1 VLILAV
7 DTSTEYCSVAL
18 LRDEEL
24 LEEINDKTPYSHNK
38 KLFKNIDTILKKHT
52 IDINDIEL
60 LAIGSGPGSFT
71 GLRVGMSAMKGLSLA
86 SKIKLLP
93 VRSIDA
99 VGLAGLVE
107 LEGFAGLE
115 KFQDKMITV
124 LLDGKQKD
132 MFIAD
137 YKLESGKIKT
147 ISEIAVKGYDEL
159 EKLENISVGN
169 ISKNIIKIKDYYDEF
184 FPRAYYIGKIA
195 YQYRD
200 KEIKDFEIE
209 PQYYKN
215 FKINKSKKVPLI
227 DL

>member
-18 LRDEEL
+18 LQDDEL
-24 LEEINDKTPYSHNK
+24 LQEINDKTPYSHNK
-38 KLFKNIDTILKKHT
+38 KLFKNIDTILKT
-52 IDINDIEL
+52 NEIDVNDIEL

-71 GLRVGMSAMKGLSLA
+71 GLRVGMSAMKGISLA
-86 SKIKLLP
+86 SNIKLLP
-93 VRSIDA
+93 IRSIDA

-107 LEGFAGLE
+107 LEGLAGLE
-115 KFQDKMITV
+115 HSQVNVVRV

-137 YKLESGKIKT
+137 YKLEGGNIIL
-147 ISEIAVKGYDEL
+147 ISDIIVKGYDEL
-159 EKLENISVGN
+159 EGTGNISVGN
-169 ISKNIIKIKDYYDEF
+169 ISKDIIKINDYYDEY
-184 FPRAYYIGKIA
+184 FPKAYYIGKIA

-200 KEIKDFEIE
+200 KKVKDLEIE

-215 FKINKSKKVPLI
+215 FKISKSKKVPLI

>member
-1 VLILAV
+1 MLILAV

-18 LRDEEL
+18 LQDDEL
-24 LEEINDKTPYSHNK
+24 LQEINDKTPYSHNK
-38 KLFKNIDTILKKHT
+38 KLFKNIDTILKT
-52 IDINDIEL
+52 NEIDVNDIEL

-71 GLRVGMSAMKGLSLA
+71 GLRVGMSAMKGISLA
-86 SKIKLLP
+86 SNIKLLP
-93 VRSIDA
+93 IRSIDA

-107 LEGFAGLE
+107 LEGLAGLE
-115 KFQDKMITV
+115 HSQVNVVRV

-137 YKLESGKIKT
+137 YKLEGGNIIL
-147 ISEIAVKGYDEL
+147 ISDIIVKGYDEL
-159 EKLENISVGN
+159 EGTGNISVGN
-169 ISKNIIKIKDYYDEF
+169 ISKDIIKINDYYDEY
-184 FPRAYYIGKIA
+184 FPKAYYIGKIA

-200 KEIKDFEIE
+200 KKVKDLEIE

-215 FKINKSKKVPLI
+215 FKISKSKKVPLI